1 MLLIFNAVSL
11 GKRRNGMLV
20 EGTAIAR
27 ASMDDEA
34 FSLPLFGKSVS
45 AVGTLKYQGR
55 NRRAPCNKSV
65 AAYLAEKLPPASRIV
80 VEILV

>member
-1 MLLIFNAVSL
+1 MKLKPFGMLLIFDAVSL

-45 AVGTLKYQGR
+45 AVGALKYQGR
-55 NRRAPCNKSV
+55 NGS
-65 AAYLAEKLPPASRIV
+65 AS
-80 VEILV
+80 